1 MVLHLARCRRAS
13 SQPSLYLAPLLH
25 RKPSHSPHTSSGCKR
40 PACCRRFQGR
50 VARRVATCQGKWP
63 LNCRRAERGCPL
75 PHTARTASPSPNP
88 SPPAIPAPY
97 HVGSHVTRCHLA
109 GALPSSTTPYPTFL
123 FKSYPGLHALSN
135 PPQHAPPHAPY
146 HTAALAWQWG
156 GTKLPCSAVLV
167 LLVGCLLPGGGAL
180 STSPAAPTTAASL
193 EGSSGSTSA
202 SPSPGRGLSDSMTN
216 RKWLQ

>member
-1 MVLHLARCRRAS
+1 MRPTKVADPAQRILRIRKHPIHSLHIL
-13 SQPSLYLAPLLH
+13 
-25 RKPSHSPHTSSGCKR
+25 T
-40 PACCRRFQGR
+40 
-50 VARRVATCQGKWP
+50 T
-63 LNCRRAERGCPL
+63 
-75 PHTARTASPSPNP
+75 RTA
-88 SPPAIPAPY
+88 
-97 HVGSHVTRCHLA
+97 L
-109 GALPSSTTPYPTFL
+109 L